1 MQIGQARLSH
11 FETLR
16 TVLRGIRDARLAATM
31 PKRRLRPHVLIVDD
45 DRDARAIYRA
55 YLQHTGCRVRTAP
68 DGVRAIDKAHR
79 DPPDVIVMDL
89 AMPRLDGWTAS
100 RSLKGSPATR
110 HIPIIA
116 VSAAPQAGEGARA
129 AGCDG
134 FLAKPCQ
141 PDLLWWEIRAL
152 LKPRS

>member
-1 MQIGQARLSH
+1 
-11 FETLR
+11 
-16 TVLRGIRDARLAATM
+16 M
-31 PKRRLRPHVLIVDD
+31 PKARRSISVLVVDD
-45 DRDARAIYRA
+45 DRDARAMYRIY
-55 YLQHTGCRVRTAP
+55 LVHVGCTVRTAR
-68 DGVRAIDKAHR
+68 DGHAAISKANSWT
-79 DPPDVIVMDL
+79 PDVIVMDL

-100 RSLKGSPATR
+100 RWLKAAPATK

-116 VSAAPQAGEGARA
+116 LSAASMAREDARA

-152 LKPRS
+152 LHPPA

>member
-1 MQIGQARLSH
+1 MMKKPATSIS
-11 FETLR
+11 
-16 TVLRGIRDARLAATM
+16 VL
-31 PKRRLRPHVLIVDD
+31 VVDD
-45 DRDARAIYRA
+45 DRDARAMYGM
-55 YLQHTGCRVRTAP
+55 YLRHVGCRVRTAR
-68 DGVRAIDKAHR
+68 DGQVAISKAN
-79 DPPDVIVMDL
+79 DSPPDVIVMDL

-100 RSLKGSPATR
+100 RWLKSSPATA

-116 VSAAPQAGEGARA
+116 LSAASDAREKARA

-152 LKPRS
+152 LHPAS

>member
-1 MQIGQARLSH
+1 MMKKPATSIS
-11 FETLR
+11 
-16 TVLRGIRDARLAATM
+16 VL
-31 PKRRLRPHVLIVDD
+31 VVDD
-45 DRDARAIYRA
+45 DRDARAMYGM
-55 YLQHTGCRVRTAP
+55 YLRHVGCRVRTAR
-68 DGVRAIDKAHR
+68 DGQVAISKAN
-79 DPPDVIVMDL
+79 DSPPDVIVMDL

-100 RSLKGSPATR
+100 RWLKASPATA

-116 VSAAPQAGEGARA
+116 LSAASDAREKARA

-152 LKPRS
+152 LHPAS